1 MAGRPRKRRW
11 CSAAALALALVTLA
25 GVAVAGCAGT
35 GGGRGSDRPEQ
46 AATLLLDFTPNAVHA
61 GIYATL
67 ARDFDG
73 AEGVDL
79 TVREPSSSTDA
90 VKLLSSGRVRFA
102 ILDIHDLALA
112 RERGSDLVG
121 VLAIVQRPLAAVI
134 AAPGVRSPRDLEG
147 RRVGVTGLPSDDAV
161 LDAVVAGAG
170 GQPRQVKRVTIG
182 FNAVGALLS
191 RRVAGATAFWNVEG
205 EALKAKRPGTR
216 VFRVDDFGAP
226 PYPELVLA
234 TERTTLRDD
243 PAVVRATVAA
253 LRRGYQEALTDPE
266 FGVGA
271 LVDATKG
278 LNRAQTQKA
287 FEVVAPALTS
297 GPRGFGVLD
306 RARLTAWGRWEA
318 KVGITKRPVDPAKTF
333 AGLR

>member
-1 MAGRPRKRRW
+1 MAARPRIGW
-11 CSAAALALALVTLA
+11 FLAAAAAVVVASLV
-25 GVAVAGCAGT
+25 GAGCGAT

-61 GIYATL
+61 GIYAAV

-79 TVREPSSSTDA
+79 RVRTPGTSTDA

-102 ILDIHDLALA
+102 VLDIHDLALA

-121 VLAIVQRPLAAVI
+121 VQAIVQRPLAAVI
-134 AAPGVRSPRDLEG
+134 AAPDVGTPSDLEG

-161 LDAVVAGAG
+161 LDTVVRGAG
-170 GQPRQVKRVTIG
+170 GDPRRVRRVTIG
-182 FNAVGALLS
+182 FNAVAALLS

-205 EALKAKRPGTR
+205 EALRARRPGTR

-226 PYPELVLA
+226 PYPELVLV
-234 TERTTLRDD
+234 TTRQTLQDE
-243 PAVVRATVAA
+243 PAVVRATTAA
-253 LRRGYQEALTDPE
+253 LSRGYAEALMDPEFAVEALT
-266 FGVGA
+266 GA
-271 LVDATKG
+271 VKG
-278 LNRAQTQKA
+278 LDRAQTQRS
-287 FEVVAPALTS
+287 FEVIAPALS

-306 RARLTAWGRWEA
+306 RQRLAAWGRWEA
-318 KVGITKRPVDPAKTF
+318 RVGITKRPVDPAKAF